1 MLDWIKPLLRNFFEY
16 NNNDQNLLIK
26 KMFGTYEDFKVE
38 FKVVFG
44 EVDKK
49 RVVER

>member
-1 MLDWIKPLLRNFFEY
+1 MEPLLRDFFE
-16 NNNDQNLLIK
+16 NDNNDRNLLTK
-26 KMFGTYEDFKVE
+26 KIFGSYEE
-38 FKVVFG
+38 FKAEFKAVFG